1 MSDADSA
8 AAGGRS
14 SFRSWRRR
22 VVEQIICCKDLSPI
36 ARVTAYAVASLLNRE
51 TRSTFAS
58 SMTIGRLV
66 RLLPDEVANGLTELV
81 KAGQVQVKRRENGRR
96 DVFLV
101 YRKDIESPYVPMLA
115 DSQFF
120 RTPKWRLFLAERA
133 RFLDT
138 IFADQNLSPTDK
150 VIAFGASRLI
160 MVEYRLILAT
170 YKKIGEVVGYSR
182 ETAKLAI
189 GRLVN
194 AGYFEKK
201 NVDRKT
207 MALFPMLEG
216 KRAGKPVG
224 SRVGKA
230 YLRSAG
236 LTGASSPKPAILG
249 IPGAILSFRQHQSAS
264 PPDAEHDGL
273 SALVGDGL
281 PASTILNAEVSFAP
295 KVADEGATPSS
306 SPSHEAAIA
315 ARNCYALVR
324 EHYGE
329 GRVSLVARAL
339 KEMAPEEVYQ
349 RITEAIETDN
359 DLGHS
364 PWVPYNEERL

>member
-8 AAGGRS
+8 AADRRS

-22 VVEQIICCKDLSPI
+22 VVEQIIFCKELSPL
-36 ARVTAYAVASLLNRE
+36 ARVTAYAVANLLNRE

-58 SMTIGRLV
+58 SMTVGQQVGLG
-66 RLLPDEVANGLTELV
+66 PDEVANGLTELV

-101 YRKDIESPYVPMLA
+101 YRKDIESPYMPVRA

-120 RTPKWRLFLAERA
+120 RTPEWRLFLAERA

-189 GRLVN
+189 GRLIR

-224 SRVGKA
+224 NRAGKTN
-230 YLRSAG
+230 LRSAG
-236 LTGASSPKPAILG
+236 LTGASSPNPGTPG
-249 IPGAILSFRQHQSAS
+249 IPGAILSYRQHQSAS
-264 PPDAEHDGL
+264 PPDAERDGL

-281 PASTILNAEVSFAP
+281 PASVILDAEVSFAP
-295 KVADEGATPSS
+295 KVADEGAMSS
-306 SPSHEAAIA
+306 GSASPEAAIA
-315 ARNCYALVR
+315 ARDCYALVR
-324 EHYGE
+324 QHYGE
-329 GRVSLVARAL
+329 GRVGLVARAL
-339 KEMAPEEVYQ
+339 MEMLPEEVYR
-349 RITEAIETDN
+349 RITEAIEDEN
-359 DLGHS
+359 DLGHVL
-364 PWVPYNEERL
+364 WVP